1 MKDTQKCFVCGQ
13 DKFTHCILFPLWQY
27 LHLRDSLPLLLK
39 TFEWFCFV
47 KFFSNTV
54 YKGEVL
60 LKSRWVILGLRLG
73 PQKSF
78 FQKTTHKGNDSRNL
92 EYNPEVGREVYFF
105 TWAIFIKKITFYLC
119 TSKASADVCFILC
132 WRGFYWFLWT
142 LWHCRFYIPQFL
154 SP

>member
-60 LKSRWVILGLRLG
+60 LKSRWVILGLRFG
-73 PQKSF
+73 PQESF

-105 TWAIFIKKITFYLC
+105 TWAIFIKNNFLPLHFKSISWCVFHSVL
-119 TSKASADVCFILC
+119 KGILLI
-132 WRGFYWFLWT
+132 FVDFVAL
-142 LWHCRFYIPQFL
+142 
-154 SP
+154 